1 MCGTNMA
8 KNIIPSPKEA
18 TRLAKFSKKNH
29 PNKFFMLHD
38 TPTYTSMIGWVIF
51 ELALHDLETLQK
63 LFKISFNT
71 PKQ

>member
-1 MCGTNMA
+1 MG
-8 KNIIPSPKEA
+8 KNIYYPVTKRGGIGQI
-18 TRLAKFSKKNH
+18 SKQNY

-38 TPTYTSMIGWVIF
+38 TPTDTSMICWVIF

>member
-1 MCGTNMA
+1 MQYKYGGNDYPVT
-8 KNIIPSPKEA
+8 KRGDRIGQV
-18 TRLAKFSKKNH
+18 FKKIY
-29 PNKFFMLHD
+29 PNNFFMFND